1 MKRLGPGKAGEERE
15 VRHHDH
21 HDKSGQ
27 PSRSLGALGLVFI
40 LGLAMGAVARGGG
53 PSTGESAVPAANEQ
67 WTVSV
72 EPPTASTGSSKAST
86 PAAAQ
91 EAATSDRPCNV
102 DGSGACGAHGRCYLG
117 WCVCARGWQGRR
129 CDVSD
134 GSPCT
139 MNTAESAAHLD
150 ACEATT
156 YGDRWYG

>member
-53 PSTGESAVPAANEQ
+53 PSTGESAVPAATEP

-72 EPPTASTGSSKAST
+72 EPPTASTGSCEYRVFKGEH
-86 PAAAQ
+86 P
-91 EAATSDRPCNV
+91 
-102 DGSGACGAHGRCYLG
+102 GCGAGGGDQRSAVQRGRQRRLRRSRPLLLG
-117 WCVCARGWQGRR
+117 LVRVCARMARSALRCVGRISLHHEHR
-129 CDVSD
+129 
-134 GSPCT
+134 
-139 MNTAESAAHLD
+139 
-150 ACEATT
+150 
-156 YGDRWYG
+156 